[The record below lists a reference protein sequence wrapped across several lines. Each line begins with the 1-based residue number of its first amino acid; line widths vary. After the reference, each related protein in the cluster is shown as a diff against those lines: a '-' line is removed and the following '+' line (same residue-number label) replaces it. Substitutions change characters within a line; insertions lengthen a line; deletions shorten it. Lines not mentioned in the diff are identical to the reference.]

1 MLSLH
6 HAFHRPLS
14 SEFRAFERLFSE
26 PVGVGPRAQKATGPR
41 SKVVT
46 SDDAIH
52 VIAEVPGLRADEIEI
67 NYHAGVLTLKSR
79 FSESTA
85 EGDKKSERD
94 KGERVV
100 FDEQVH
106 KAFERRFRFANV
118 VATDAI
124 EAQLENGVLRVTL
137 PKKEAAKPRQIA
149 VKVG

>member
-79 FSESTA
+79 FSETTA
-85 EGDKKSERD
+85 EGDK
-94 KGERVV
+94 GERVL
-100 FDEQVH
+100 FD
-106 KAFERRFRFANV
+106 
-118 VATDAI
+118 
-124 EAQLENGVLRVTL
+124 
-137 PKKEAAKPRQIA
+137 
-149 VKVG
+149 